1 MNCCK
6 MNIYNQTARNMK
18 DFEPYIHDFYHFA
31 KKKLDFQQDPSVFFI
46 SDPEN
51 AENPLGRTAHYEP
64 SSKKISIYVDQRHFK
79 DILRSISHEIVHH
92 AQNCRGEFDTSI
104 KGEDSLSAGKGYAQ
118 QNPHLRQMEIEA
130 YQLGSG
136 IYFRDWEDHLKE
148 NRRIGKMVLKEWQEK
163 ENINLE
169 TEEQGVF
176 APSHY
181 CAHHVQDNL
190 TEEKGYVVS
199 HTWNEEQKKINFYDV
214 DFGDY
219 IIENI
224 PVGELTILEGV
235 VAEDH
240 GGGGHPAKREPAEE
254 KQIRI
259 EVRKT
264 KLGNI
269 KESQQK
275 INNLF
280 SGRQKMLFDSLKDRY
295 IK

>member
-1 MNCCK
+1 
-6 MNIYNQTARNMK
+6 
-18 DFEPYIHDFYHFA
+18 
-31 KKKLDFQQDPSVFFI
+31 
-46 SDPEN
+46 
-51 AENPLGRTAHYEP
+51 
-64 SSKKISIYVDQRHFK
+64 
-79 DILRSISHEIVHH
+79 
-92 AQNCRGEFDTSI
+92 
-104 KGEDSLSAGKGYAQ
+104 
-118 QNPHLRQMEIEA
+118 MEIEA

-136 IYFRDWEDHLKE
+136 IYFRDWADHLKE

-190 TEEKGYVVS
+190 TEQKGYVVS

-240 GGGGHPAKREPAEE
+240 GGGGHPAKREPEEE

-259 EVRKT
+259 EIRKT